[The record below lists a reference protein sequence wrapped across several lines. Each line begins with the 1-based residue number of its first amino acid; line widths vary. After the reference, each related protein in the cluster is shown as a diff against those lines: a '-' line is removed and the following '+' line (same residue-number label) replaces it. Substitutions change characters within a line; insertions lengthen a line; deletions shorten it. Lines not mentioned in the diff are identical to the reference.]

1 MFKKINN
8 QTIILMLYIGII
20 GVSLSILILNIN
32 HQKVTYRIKYVII
45 DFEEKSEEKTD
56 WDYFVEAL
64 IWVESRGNDTI
75 VGKTNDVGCLQ
86 ITPIYVA
93 EVNRILS
100 EEKYFLEDRISRE
113 KSIEMFNIIQKHY
126 NPEFDI
132 NKAIKLHNPGA
143 NETYHN
149 KIIIKYNELRNGK

>member
-20 GVSLSILILNIN
+20 VLLLSILILNIN

-45 DFEEKSEEKTD
+45 GFEEKIEEKSD
-56 WDYFVEAL
+56 WDYFVDAL

-75 VGKTNDVGCLQ
+75 VGQTNDVGCLQ

-93 EVNRILS
+93 EVNRLLGK
-100 EEKYFLEDRISRE
+100 EKYFLEDRISRE
-113 KSIEMFNIIQKHY
+113 KSMEMFNIIQKHY

-143 NETYHN
+143 SENYHN